1 MHLPTLLPLSLL
13 LLLTNPTSAAL
24 GKHFGVKRDTKC
36 FYQRQNH
43 MFPPTDFTELALD
56 LLTRDPHGQSKLI
69 HHNAIPHQ
77 WGILLVCVQ
86 NKFLQLWDTHVE
98 REQIG
103 YALERIYEK
112 CCAKGAPGA
121 CAGGYAQMK
130 GDDGLFV
137 DVVTYTQGEDCEA
150 WGVFG

>member
-1 MHLPTLLPLSLL
+1 MHLPTLLSLL
-13 LLLTNPTSAAL
+13 LLVTTPTSAAL
-24 GKHFGVKRDTKC
+24 GKHFGVKRSTKC

-43 MFPPTDFTELALD
+43 MFPTTDFTELTLD

-69 HHNAIPHQ
+69 HHSAIPHQ

-98 REQIG
+98 RVQIG

-112 CCAKGAPGA
+112 CCAKGTPGAA